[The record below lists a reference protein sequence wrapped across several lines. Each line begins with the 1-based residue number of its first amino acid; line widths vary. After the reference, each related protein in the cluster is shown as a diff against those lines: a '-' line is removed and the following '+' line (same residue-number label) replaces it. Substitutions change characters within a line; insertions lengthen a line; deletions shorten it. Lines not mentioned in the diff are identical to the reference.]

1 MLTRCCSIQR
11 ARPARRPRLS
21 RSFDCRGLG
30 AITRRLCLQ
39 VFDGFVVAD
48 LVRDLQTKFRL
59 GAEVLRVTHALSPSS
74 AALIAARGELIAAQ
88 LHFFFLECGAG
99 ISGILKAYGS
109 ERRTFCHVPYIAA
122 LFQNNF

>member
-1 MLTRCCSIQR
+1 M
-11 ARPARRPRLS
+11 
-21 RSFDCRGLG
+21 
-30 AITRRLCLQ
+30 
-39 VFDGFVVAD
+39 VAD